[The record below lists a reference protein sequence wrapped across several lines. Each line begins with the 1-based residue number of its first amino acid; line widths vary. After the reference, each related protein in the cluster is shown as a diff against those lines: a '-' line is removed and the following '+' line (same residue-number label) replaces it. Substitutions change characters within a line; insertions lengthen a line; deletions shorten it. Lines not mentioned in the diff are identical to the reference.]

1 MKRIS
6 SSVFSLLLLVLF
18 SASAFAQTRRV
29 SGRVTVE
36 GSGEPIVAASVNVV
50 GTSLGTYTDDQGR
63 YSLNVP
69 DGPTTLRVR
78 RIGYTQKTLAVP
90 AGATDA
96 NVSLARDVLQLE
108 TQVVT
113 GTATTV
119 SSANAA
125 NAVTVISADKLNRA
139 PAQTIDYALQ
149 GKIPGA
155 IVTQNSGAPGG
166 GVQVQLRGV
175 STINSSFLPL
185 YVIDGVIVDNSS
197 ISIGLNAITEA
208 AGGNFGSSQDQRVN
222 RTADLNPNDI
232 ESIQVLKGPSAS
244 SIYGSRGTNGVI
256 VITTKQGQAGKT
268 SLDVTQR
275 FGTARISNKI
285 GMRCFGSG
293 LEFAKWAGDTTAA
306 AIASGA
312 QAADIAEFDAATNKC
327 HDFEQEL
334 YGEHPFNYQTIASLR
349 GATQGGT
356 NYFVSGLVQ
365 HDGGLVLND
374 IYNKQSLRVN
384 LGQKLGSRLN
394 LRANTEL
401 IHSLTNRGIS
411 GNDNTGINPYT
422 TFSQTPSFVDLTRQA
437 DGSYPRGLAV
447 VGNNN
452 PMQNSELIK
461 TPENVFRLLGS
472 GMASYS
478 LISHDRQTLDFTLS
492 GGIDAYTDQG
502 RVISPATAYI
512 EQVNAL
518 PGTLVNNNA
527 NVFTGNLGANFTHR
541 LIRDM
546 FTATTSAGIGQVRRN
561 VDLMGTTGRG
571 VFPGVTNVASA
582 TQIFTT
588 EAQDIVKSQSIF
600 GQEEFLTMGERLLL
614 TAGVNAERTSNN
626 GDPKKYYAYP
636 KFSGSYRVPVPTA
649 KIDELKLRLAYGRA
663 GNQPLSGK
671 FTFLT
676 NLIEEGVTGFRAS
689 TALGFPGVKPETASE
704 IEGGF
709 DITLFSARARFSATQ
724 FRKQIDNLLLTAA
737 LAPSTGFSS
746 QTINGGQ
753 LVNHGTE
760 LELEMTPIRTDKFS
774 WISGTTY
781 SSAKGI
787 VTRLPVPGFIPASGS
802 FGSRFGNAFIQQG
815 QLTTVLQAVNG
826 CTALNAAGT
835 SCPSAN
841 RVLTF
846 VGNSAPDYEMG
857 FTNDINFG
865 SFRFSSLVDWRKG
878 GLGVNLT
885 NDYFYG
891 SNLGK
896 DTTLSQAQLAAFG
909 KGVDVWVEN
918 TGFVKI
924 REMTLGYELPAALAS
939 RLFNGHA
946 QGARIEFS
954 GRNLATWTKYT
965 GLDPEVSNFG
975 NQALGR
981 FQDVTPYPPS
991 RQFYFTI
998 ATTF

>member
-1 MKRIS
+1 MKKIR
-6 SSVFSLLLLVLF
+6 SSVLSLLMLGFF
-18 SASAFAQTRRV
+18 SVSAFAQTRHIT
-29 SGRVTVE
+29 GRVTAE
-36 GSGEPIVAASVNVV
+36 TGGDPLVAASVNVV

-63 YSLNVP
+63 FSLNVP
-69 DGPTTLRVR
+69 DGPATLRVR
-78 RIGYTQKTLAVP
+78 RIGYIQKTVAVP
-90 AGATDA
+90 AGATEFD
-96 NVSLARDVLQLE
+96 VTLARDVLQLE

-125 NAVTVISADKLNRA
+125 NAVTVISSEKLNRT

-175 STINSSFLPL
+175 STINSNFLPL
-185 YVIDGVIVDNSS
+185 YVIDGVIIDNSS
-197 ISIGLNAITEA
+197 ISNGINAITQA

-222 RTADLNPNDI
+222 RTADINPNDI

-256 VITTKQGQAGKT
+256 IITTKQGQAGKT
-268 SLDVTQR
+268 TLDLTQR
-275 FGTARISNKI
+275 FGTAAISNKI
-285 GMRCFGSG
+285 DIRCFNSG
-293 LEFAKWAGDTTAA
+293 QEYADWTGDTAVA
-306 AIASGA
+306 KV
-312 QAADIAEFDAATNKC
+312 AADIALYDAATNKC
-327 HDFEQEL
+327 HDFQQEL
-334 YGEHPFNYQTIASLR
+334 YGAHPFNYQTIGSVR
-349 GATQGGT
+349 GATTGGT

-365 HDGGLVLND
+365 HDGGLQLND
-374 IYNKQSLRVN
+374 NYNKQSLRVN
-384 LGQKLGSRLN
+384 LGQRLGSRLN

-401 IHSLTNRGIS
+401 IHSLTERGIS

-422 TFSQTPSFVDLTRQA
+422 TFSQTPTFIDLTKQP
-437 DGSYPRGLAV
+437 DGTYPRGLAV
-447 VGNNN
+447 VNGNN
-452 PMQNSELIK
+452 PLQNAELIK
-461 TPENVFRLLGS
+461 TPEDVFRLLGS
-472 GMASYS
+472 GVASYN
-478 LISHDRQTLDFTLS
+478 LVSHERQTLDFTVS
-492 GGIDAYTDQG
+492 GGVDAYSDHAK
-502 RVISPATAYI
+502 VISPATAYV
-512 EQVNAL
+512 EQVNAN
-518 PGTLVNNNA
+518 PGTLVVNDG
-527 NVFTGNLGANFTHR
+527 NVFTGNIGANFTHR
-541 LIRDM
+541 LIRDA

-561 VDLMGTTGRG
+561 YDVVTNTGRG

-582 TQIFTT
+582 TQIFTAET
-588 EAQDIVKSQSIF
+588 QDVTKSQSIF

-614 TAGVNAERTSNN
+614 TAGVNGERTSNN

-636 KFSGSYRVPVPTA
+636 KFSASYRVPVPVQRV
-649 KIDELKLRLAYGRA
+649 DELKVRLAYGRA
-663 GNQPLSGK
+663 GNQPTTGK
-671 FTFLT
+671 YTFLT
-676 NLIEEGVTGFRAS
+676 NLIDEGVTGYRAS
-689 TALGFPGVKPETASE
+689 TILGSSDIKPETASE

-709 DITLFSARARFSATQ
+709 DLTLFGARARLSATQ
-724 FRKQIDNLLLTAA
+724 FRKQIDNLILTTA
-737 LAPSTGFSS
+737 LAPSTGFST

-753 LVNHGTE
+753 IVNHGTE
-760 LELEMTPIRTDKFS
+760 LELEMTPLRTDRFS
-774 WISGTTY
+774 WVSGTTY
-781 SSAKGI
+781 ASAKGK

-826 CTALNAAGT
+826 CTALNSTGT

-841 RVLTF
+841 RILTF

-857 FTNDINFG
+857 FTNDLTFG
-865 SFRFSSLVDWRKG
+865 SFHLSSLVDWRKG

-885 NDYFYG
+885 NDYFVG
-891 SNLGK
+891 AHTLA
-896 DTTLSQAQLAAFG
+896 DTARAKQMLSDFA
-909 KGVDVWVEN
+909 KGIDVWVEN
-918 TGFVKI
+918 SGFVKL
-924 REMTLGYELPAALAS
+924 RELTLGYDLPAAMTS

-946 QGARIEFS
+946 EGARIELS

-975 NQALGR
+975 NQPLGR

-998 ATTF
+998 NTTF

>member
-1 MKRIS
+1 MKRIR
-6 SSVFSLLLLVLF
+6 SSVFSLLLLVLV

-29 SGRVTVE
+29 SGRITVE
-36 GSGEPIVAASVNVV
+36 GSGEPIVAASVNLV
-50 GTSLGTYTDDQGR
+50 GTSVGTYTDDQGR
-63 YSLNVP
+63 FSLNVP
-69 DGPTTLRVR
+69 DGPATLRVR
-78 RIGYTQKTLAVP
+78 RIGYTQKTIAVP

-119 SSANAA
+119 SSVNAA
-125 NAVTVISADKLNRA
+125 NAVTVISGEKLNRT

-155 IVTQNSGAPGG
+155 VVTQNSGAPGG

-197 ISIGLNAITEA
+197 IANGINAITEA
-208 AGGNFGSSQDQRVN
+208 GGGNFPSTQDQRVN
-222 RTADLNPNDI
+222 RTADINPNDI

-256 VITTKQGQAGKT
+256 IITTKQGQAGRT
-268 SLDVTQR
+268 QLDLTQR

-285 GMRCFGSG
+285 GERCFGSG
-293 LEFAKWAGDTTAA
+293 QEYADWVADTAVA
-306 AIASGA
+306 AIASEI
-312 QAADIAEFDAATNKC
+312 AAYNAATTKC
-327 HDFEQEL
+327 HDYEQEL
-334 YGEHPFNYQTIASLR
+334 YGEHPFNYQTIGSLR
-349 GATQGGT
+349 GATAGGT

-365 HDGGLVLND
+365 HDGGLQLND
-374 IYNKQSLRVN
+374 NYNKQSLRVN

-394 LRANTEL
+394 IRANTEL
-401 IHSLTNRGIS
+401 IHSLAERGVS

-422 TFSQTPSFVDLTRQA
+422 TFSQTPSFIDLRKQP
-437 DGSYPRGLAV
+437 DGTYPVGLAV
-447 VGNNN
+447 VNNNN
-452 PMQNSELIK
+452 PFQNTELVK

-472 GMASYS
+472 GLASYNLVS
-478 LISHDRQTLDFTLS
+478 QDRQTLDFTVS
-492 GGIDAYTDQG
+492 GGIDAYNDQT

-518 PGTLVNNNA
+518 PGTLVNGNA
-527 NVFTGNLGANFTHR
+527 NIFTGNIGANFTHR
-541 LIRDM
+541 LIRNA

-561 VDLMGTTGRG
+561 SDILSNTGRG

-588 EAQDIVKSQSIF
+588 ETQDITKSQSIF

-614 TAGVNAERTSNN
+614 TAGVNGERTSNN
-626 GDPKKYYAYP
+626 GDPKKYYVYP
-636 KFSGSYRVPVPTA
+636 KFSGSYRVPVPVA

-663 GNQPLSGK
+663 GNQPTSGK

-689 TALGFPGVKPETASE
+689 TILGFPGIKPETASE
-704 IEGGF
+704 IEGGL
-709 DITLFSARARFSATQ
+709 DLTLFGGRAVINATQ
-724 FRKQIDNLLLTAA
+724 FRKQIDNLILSAA
-737 LAPSTGFSS
+737 VAPSTGFSS
-746 QTINGGQ
+746 QAINGGQ
-753 LVNHGTE
+753 IVNHGTE
-760 LELEMTPIRTDKFS
+760 LGLEMTPIRTDRLS

-781 SSAKGI
+781 SSSKGK
-787 VTRLPVPGFIPASGS
+787 VTQLPVPGFIPASGS
-802 FGSRFGNAFIQQG
+802 FGSRFGNAFVQQG
-815 QLTTVLQAVNG
+815 QLISVIQAVNG

-846 VGNSAPDYEMG
+846 VGNSLPDYEVG
-857 FTNDINFG
+857 FTNDFTFG
-865 SFRFSSLVDWRKG
+865 SFRLGSLVDWRKG

-891 SNLGK
+891 SGLAK
-896 DTTLSQAQLAAFG
+896 DTALAAAQLSAFA
-909 KGVDVWVEN
+909 KGTDVWLEHN
-918 TGFVKI
+918 GFVKI
-924 REMTLGYELPAALAS
+924 REITLGYDLPASMAS
-939 RLFNGHA
+939 RLFQGHA
-946 QGARIEFS
+946 QNARIELS
-954 GRNLATWTKYT
+954 GRNLKTWTRYT

-975 NQALGR
+975 NQSLGR

-998 ATTF
+998 GTTF

>member
-1 MKRIS
+1 MKRIR
-6 SSVFSLLLLVLF
+6 SSVFSLLLLALV
-18 SASAFAQTRRV
+18 SASAFAQTRRID
-29 SGRVTVE
+29 GRVTVE
-36 GSGEPIVAASVNVV
+36 GSGEPVVAASINLV
-50 GTSLGTYTDDQGR
+50 GTSIGTYTDDQGR
-63 YSLNVP
+63 FSLNVP
-69 DGPTTLRVR
+69 DGPASLRVR
-78 RIGYTQKTLAVP
+78 RIGYTQKTLAIA
-90 AGATDA
+90 AGATEA
-96 NVSLARDVLQLE
+96 NVTLSRDVLQLE

-125 NAVTVISADKLNRA
+125 NAVTVISAEKLNRA

-166 GVQVQLRGV
+166 GVQIQLRGV

-197 ISIGLNAITEA
+197 ISIGLNAITGA
-208 AGGNFGSSQDQRVN
+208 AGGAFGSSQDQRVN

-268 SLDVTQR
+268 SLDIIQR
-275 FGTARISNKI
+275 FGTAAISNKI
-285 GMRCFGSG
+285 GMRCFSSAV
-293 LEFAKWAGDTTAA
+293 EVDDAG
-306 AIASGA
+306 
-312 QAADIAEFDAATNKC
+312 FDSTGFGAATNKC
-327 HDFEQEL
+327 HDYEQEL

-349 GATQGGT
+349 GATPGGT

-365 HDGGLVLND
+365 HDGGLALND

-401 IHSLTNRGIS
+401 IHSLTQRGIS
-411 GNDNTGINPYT
+411 GNDNAGINPYT
-422 TFSQTPSFVDLTRQA
+422 TFSQTPSFHDLQRQA
-437 DGSYPRGLAV
+437 DGSFPRGLPV

-452 PMQNSELIK
+452 PFQNAELIK
-461 TPENVFRLLGS
+461 TPEDVFRLLGS
-472 GMASYS
+472 GMASYN
-478 LISHDRQTLDFTLS
+478 LISHDRQTLDFTLN
-492 GGIDAYTDQG
+492 GGLDAYTDRG

-571 VFPGVTNVASA
+571 VFPGVTNVSTA

-636 KFSGSYRVPVPTA
+636 KFSASYRVPVPVA
-649 KIDELKLRLAYGRA
+649 KIDELKVRLAYGRA
-663 GNQPLSGK
+663 GNQPLTGK

-709 DITLFSARARFSATQ
+709 DLTLFGARARFSATQ

-737 LAPSTGFSS
+737 LAPSTGFAS

-760 LELEMTPIRTDKFS
+760 LELEMTPIRTDNFS
-774 WISGTTY
+774 WVSGTTY
-781 SSAKGI
+781 SSAKGK
-787 VTRLPVPGFIPASGS
+787 VTRLPVPGFIPVSGS

-815 QLTTVLQAVNG
+815 QLITVLQAVNG
-826 CTALNAAGT
+826 CTQFNAAGT
-835 SCPSAN
+835 ACTVAG

-846 VGNSAPDYEMG
+846 VGNAAPDYEMG
-857 FTNDINFG
+857 FTNDLTFG
-865 SFRFSSLVDWRKG
+865 AFRLSSLVDWRKG

-885 NDYFYG
+885 KDYFFG
-891 SNLGK
+891 SGLGK
-896 DTTLSQAQLAAFG
+896 DTAANNAGLIAFA
-909 KGVDVWVEN
+909 KGTDVWVEN
-918 TGFVKI
+918 SGFVKL
-924 REMTLGYELPAALAS
+924 RELTLGYELPAGLAS

-975 NQALGR
+975 NQPLGR

-991 RQFYFTI
+991 RQFYFTV